1 MDIKVRE
8 YEQMMLGGYIYLVP
22 VKLFIQFVIQPAF
35 QFCSQFR
42 LNIYLCKTQIQNLH
56 FKYIVQNNHIFI
68 KMSTRG
74 RKTVQQEISK
84 KTPKIAKVAIEHSS

>member
-1 MDIKVRE
+1 MEIKVRE

-42 LNIYLCKTQIQNLH
+42 LNIYLCKTQNSEFTFQIHCSKQSYLH
-56 FKYIVQNNHIFI
+56 QDVN
-68 KMSTRG
+68 
-74 RKTVQQEISK
+74 
-84 KTPKIAKVAIEHSS
+84 